1 MNRGILV
8 FDQNEQEWRAWIGQE
23 AFHIVQGDTFEL
35 RVQDRYFKAY
45 LEKDWEWFVTL
56 NFEVV
61 FTLHTHEVY
70 KIRINK
76 QHHMKAGAP
85 F

>member
-1 MNRGILV
+1 MSRGILV
-8 FDQNEQEWRAWIGQE
+8 FDQSEQEWRAWIGQE
-23 AFHIVQGDTFEL
+23 AYYIVQGDTFEL
-35 RVQDRYFKAY
+35 RVQNRYFRAF

-56 NFEVV
+56 NYEVV
-61 FTLHTHEVY
+61 FTLHPQEVY

-76 QHHMKAGAP
+76 QHHMKVGTP